1 MLRKKKKKTMDEIYY
16 VALVH
21 STSLAIRAEKLCRN
35 AGLTVK
41 LIPTP
46 RHLSSDCGTALR
58 FLEKDRETVERVLSQ
73 GKLEYDQISPL

>member
-1 MLRKKKKKTMDEIYY
+1 MLRRKKKKISNERYY

-21 STSLAIRAEKLCRN
+21 STSLAIRAEKLCRK

-41 LIPTP
+41 LVPTP

-58 FLEKDRETVERVLSQ
+58 FLEQDRKTVEQVLTE
-73 GKLEYDQISPL
+73 GKLEYDEILPL